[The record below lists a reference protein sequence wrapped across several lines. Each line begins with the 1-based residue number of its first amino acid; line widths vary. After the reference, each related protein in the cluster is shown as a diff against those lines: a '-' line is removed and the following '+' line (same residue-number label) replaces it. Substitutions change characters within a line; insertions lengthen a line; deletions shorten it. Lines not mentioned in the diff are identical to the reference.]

1 MIPPFD
7 ILEFQKKCQG
17 GRGRESSTPKGVT
30 ITGHIHLRLARPMK
44 HPCFTAKICLT
55 VPATSL
61 TTYLSFLRHHQ
72 SIAMLWLP
80 HPFTSLLFSPRQ
92 VQRARL
98 LRRAITSN
106 SCAASFSPHIRLLS
120 DLHFSSHLRAKLP
133 LNHPPFLAF

>member
-7 ILEFQKKCQG
+7 ILEFQKKCRG
-17 GRGRESSTPKGVT
+17 GGRESSTPKGVT

-80 HPFTSLLFSPRQ
+80 HPFTSLLFSPS
-92 VQRARL
+92 A
-98 LRRAITSN
+98 ACSPPTSN
-106 SCAASFSPHIRLLS
+106 YLQHHSCAASFSPHIRLLS